1 MAQGTVVAVMAARG
15 GAEARGGGN
24 ASLVTSLK
32 PDELHEL
39 LEYEK
44 LLQFRDEVA
53 SGLHP
58 RFKPAQLP
66 EKAAQGPGLPRPS
79 NPPKSQPAA
88 PKAPLNGDRPV
99 VDNFK
104 AYESNSRR
112 PPVTMAMATN
122 LPGLGALPAS
132 SSSDPSRPFGS
143 GSGSGSGAGA
153 GSGSGKLE
161 INPVLLEKSD
171 DLIKAEMQLHRQRV
185 ERGLR
190 EQIEQRRASQKALQA
205 SEQLAD
211 FDIAEV
217 LAAATALVAQE
228 TSAQPTDDTA
238 ANASASGDSF
248 DDNTFYSSQLDTPQS
263 HQVSRIHNE
272 SDDEQMRDASPY
284 EPELETEPV
293 VRIDQ
298 PQLARPAVPPA
309 QNILATAIL
318 QKQPAPSTS
327 SPATGISQT
336 GIASAPAGSSEGTSV
351 GRAFRQLLSH
361 EVNSSQGSGPASRSE
376 ESVNTGKGQP
386 ADHRDLARVN
396 AQLLSQALR
405 REESPVVRAHDL
417 SPVAPQPNH
426 ISPLAF
432 TRQQPLA
439 QLNTGSHT
447 SSRRATPAQVAA
459 LRKQLSAASS
469 PESSPQGN
477 GARKKGKKKKKRK
490 ADRLAETSAP
500 SPTIKPEPRSPSPLT
515 APPFIRPAKRQRQS
529 LPQHQGLD
537 EARFEQPI
545 IVEDG
550 YTERYLPGVRRQE
563 RVLYQ
568 EREGEPRRH
577 DVDTVI
583 VPYPRYERVERVVYP
598 DNTRQP
604 ASARPIQPGSPSTHP
619 PSYLP
624 REVRTVRSVSH
635 LVEAPFEESPTYY
648 RDPRAASR
656 TSVHPAT
663 AYRERSQS
671 PVMYERTNPNMPP
684 PPTRILVDAYGN
696 EYLQPPRQQ
705 TIVREV
711 SEYRPAEADL
721 MYGRPSLPRA
731 VSRRPDMYEEN
742 GVVYRPASPTYAA
755 PRRIVTQPEFPAAEH
770 RSYRERAYSSHS
782 MAPPIGEY
790 MQPPRSAV
798 EPPREY
804 ISRPTSVRPPIEAP
818 RYESAA
824 PYESRRPV
832 EERPREFL
840 GIRAGSVR
848 PTEGVR
854 YEMPVAYERRVGD
867 ELVREYTSQR
877 AASVMPPEAAI
888 RYEVSRDYGA
898 RVGSARPEM
907 SYSIAAHPDGRR
919 EMMQAPPPA
928 GAGRAYSVMPGE
940 APQPQ
945 QQQQQQQ
952 GVERYYG
959 RPPQAPVQDDEEVI
973 FLDRPGR
980 EMYR

>member
-1 MAQGTVVAVMAARG
+1 
-15 GAEARGGGN
+15 
-24 ASLVTSLK
+24 
-32 PDELHEL
+32 
-39 LEYEK
+39 
-44 LLQFRDEVA
+44 
-53 SGLHP
+53 
-58 RFKPAQLP
+58 
-66 EKAAQGPGLPRPS
+66 
-79 NPPKSQPAA
+79 
-88 PKAPLNGDRPV
+88 
-99 VDNFK
+99 
-104 AYESNSRR
+104 
-112 PPVTMAMATN
+112 
-122 LPGLGALPAS
+122 
-132 SSSDPSRPFGS
+132 
-143 GSGSGSGAGA
+143 
-153 GSGSGKLE
+153 
-161 INPVLLEKSD
+161 
-171 DLIKAEMQLHRQRV
+171 MQLHRQRV

-211 FDIAEV
+211 FDIADV

-238 ANASASGDSF
+238 ANASASSDSF

-263 HQVSRIHNE
+263 HQISRIPNE

-284 EPELETEPV
+284 EPELDTEPV
-293 VRIDQ
+293 VRIEQ
-298 PQLARPAVPPA
+298 PQVDRPAVSPA
-309 QNILATAIL
+309 QNLLATAII
-318 QKQPAPSTS
+318 QKQPAPSTL
-327 SPATGISQT
+327 SPATGNSQT
-336 GIASAPAGSSEGTSV
+336 GAASAPTGSSEGTSV
-351 GRAFRQLLSH
+351 GRAFRQLLSQ

-477 GARKKGKKKKKRK
+477 GAKKKGKKKKKRK

-500 SPTIKPEPRSPSPLT
+500 SPTIKPEPQSPSPLT

-529 LPQHQGLD
+529 MPQQQGLD

-545 IVEDG
+545 LVEDG
-550 YTERYLPGVRRQE
+550 YTERYVPGVRRQE
-563 RVLYQ
+563 RVVYQ
-568 EREGEPRRH
+568 EREGEPRLR
-577 DVDTVI
+577 DADGGVY
-583 VPYPRYERVERVVYP
+583 PFPRYERVVYP
-598 DNTRQP
+598 EFTRQP
-604 ASARPIQPGSPSTHP
+604 ASARPGQPGSPSTHP

-624 REVRTVRSVSH
+624 REVRTVRAVSH

-656 TSVHPAT
+656 TSVHPTT

-671 PVMYERTNPNMPP
+671 PVMYERTNPIMPP

-696 EYLQPPRQQ
+696 EYLPPARQQ

-711 SEYRPAEADL
+711 SEYRPTEADVV
-721 MYGRPSLPRA
+721 YGRPPLPRA
-731 VSRRPDMYEEN
+731 VSRRPDVYEEN
-742 GVVYRPASPTYAA
+742 GVVYRPASPAYAA
-755 PRRIVTQPEFPAAEH
+755 PRRIVTQPEFPAPEH

-782 MAPPIGEY
+782 MAAPPISEY
-790 MQPPRSAV
+790 IQPPRSAV
-798 EPPREY
+798 ELPREY
-804 ISRPTSVRPPIEAP
+804 ISRPTSVRPPIEAQ

-824 PYESRRPV
+824 SYDSRRPV

-888 RYEVSRDYGA
+888 RYEVSRDYGP

-907 SYSIAAHPDGRR
+907 SYSIAGHPDGRR
-919 EMMQAPPPA
+919 EMMPAPPSA
-928 GAGRAYSVMPGE
+928 GAARAYSVMPGE
-940 APQPQ
+940 APQQQQQSQQPQ
-945 QQQQQQQ
+945 QQQQQ
-952 GVERYYG
+952 GAERYYG
-959 RPPQAPVQDDEEVI
+959 RPPQPPVQDDEEVI